1 MVQRDRAGGAVMTT
15 TSLVMLYVTVLLIVL
30 GAVGWVWHIVDSA
43 VALTMVVAYILLRKA
58 DVI

>member
-1 MVQRDRAGGAVMTT
+1 MTT